1 MSLQQILYPLF
12 LALIASYN
20 CQNIPSEVKDLADAN
35 TDFGLELYNEIKD
48 DSDNVFL
55 SPYSISVALAMLY
68 RGADGKTKEE
78 VWHLIRCPMTL
89 AYVKAARKTKQH
101 LSQQGT

>member
-12 LALIASYN
+12 LILIASCN
-20 CQNIPSEVKDLADAN
+20 CQNVPSEVKNLADDN
-35 TDFGLELYNEIKD
+35 TDFGLELYKEIKD

-68 RGADGKTKEE
+68 RGADGQTKEE
-78 VWHLIRCPMTL
+78 V
-89 AYVKAARKTKQH
+89 
-101 LSQQGT
+101 